1 MIILSN
7 AVIYENSGPLFTA
20 TEKKD
25 GWPGSC
31 FPEGTHGRA
40 ARARPSKC
48 PGSQRRTGRRINVR
62 DGACT
67 HSKKLND
74 AHSRLEKAH
83 AEGEEIEEKMERLQE
98 RIDQKELEE
107 AAARKRLRNEEEA
120 NAPRVVRPR
129 DPEDDADMEWMRSK
143 GIRTPNELKDRIKM
157 LQDVVA
163 DFEERHQRRG
173 SRTTAKFR
181 LAWGEAHD
189 ELKRL
194 LRIQER
200 RRQRILGI
208 NACISC
214 QRFAAAKPGH
224 SFCGQKCQQTYV
236 MNKLKSF
243 YV

>member
-25 GWPGSC
+25 GPDLASLK
-31 FPEGTHGRA
+31 ERMVALQERDRA
-40 ARARPSKC
+40 NAREVNDAQ
-48 PGSQRRTGRRINVR
+48 GDVQMYEMELALTQ
-62 DGACT
+62 
-67 HSKKLND
+67 KKLND

-163 DFEERHQRRG
+163 DFEERHQRPG